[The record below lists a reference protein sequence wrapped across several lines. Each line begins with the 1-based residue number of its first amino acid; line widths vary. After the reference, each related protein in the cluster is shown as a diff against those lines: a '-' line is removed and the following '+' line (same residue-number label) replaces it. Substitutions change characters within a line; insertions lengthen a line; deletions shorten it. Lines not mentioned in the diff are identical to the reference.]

1 MDRQVGIDMSV
12 LQGEQARQAMARMRQ
27 RAGEFAV
34 HTAAQAAELDEEAEQ
49 RAGRIH
55 RLHP

>member
-1 MDRQVGIDMSV
+1 MSV

-34 HTAAQAAELDEEAEQ
+34 RTAAEAAELDEEAEQ
-49 RAGRIH
+49 RAGRVH
-55 RLHP
+55 RLHS